1 MSGWPLTT
9 PDRSAT
15 SPACSS
21 PARINPSWG
30 VADCPA
36 PACGSGDKT
45 QRQEK
50 RRNKSKNFHAVD
62 YPWLTRLG
70 TIDPMINHLDALA
83 EKTDALIRVV
93 EQLRQENTALR
104 SRLAALNA
112 DQRGLQERLNQAAEK
127 VAGLLEQMPQEN

>member
-1 MSGWPLTT
+1 
-9 PDRSAT
+9 
-15 SPACSS
+15 
-21 PARINPSWG
+21 
-30 VADCPA
+30 
-36 PACGSGDKT
+36 
-45 QRQEK
+45 
-50 RRNKSKNFHAVD
+50 
-62 YPWLTRLG
+62 
-70 TIDPMINHLDALA
+70 MINHLDALA

>member
-1 MSGWPLTT
+1 M
-9 PDRSAT
+9 
-15 SPACSS
+15 
-21 PARINPSWG
+21 
-30 VADCPA
+30 
-36 PACGSGDKT
+36 
-45 QRQEK
+45 
-50 RRNKSKNFHAVD
+50 
-62 YPWLTRLG
+62 TRLG

-127 VAGLLEQMPQEN
+127 VAGLLGQMPQEN

>member
-1 MSGWPLTT
+1 LQKTLGS
-9 PDRSAT
+9 
-15 SPACSS
+15 
-21 PARINPSWG
+21 
-30 VADCPA
+30 
-36 PACGSGDKT
+36 GSGDKT
-45 QRQEK
+45 RHQEK
-50 RRNKSKNFHAVD
+50 RRNKSKNFHAVN

-104 SRLAALNA
+104 SRVAALNA